1 MRGRRRESNFTSTF
15 HKKWKEHNRMEE
27 VDSTFRR
34 SNKSLTSGDIDV
46 VILNLQTE
54 DNIETPSAE
63 EEEQEEVSSLEY
75 SQDDSFQ
82 SRRLSLE
89 LTDPLEMTCDKLT
102 PRSSVS
108 FWTCCEY
115 KPSKILLG
123 IGISLL
129 FVGILIGT
137 LSPLF

>member
-1 MRGRRRESNFTSTF
+1 
-15 HKKWKEHNRMEE
+15 MEE
-27 VDSTFRR
+27 VDSTFRC

-46 VILNLQTE
+46 AILNLQTE
-54 DNIETPSAE
+54 DNIETPSV

-108 FWTCCEY
+108 FWTCCCGY
-115 KPSKILLG
+115 KPSNILLG

-129 FVGILIGT
+129 FVGILIGA
-137 LSPLF
+137 LSPFF

>member
-1 MRGRRRESNFTSTF
+1 
-15 HKKWKEHNRMEE
+15 MEE

-46 VILNLQTE
+46 AILNLQTE
-54 DNIETPSAE
+54 DNIETPLPE
-63 EEEQEEVSSLEY
+63 DEEEQEEVSSLEY
-75 SQDDSFQ
+75 SQDESFQ

-102 PRSSVS
+102 PRSSVTCI
-108 FWTCCEY
+108 WTTSWCECQS
-115 KPSKILLG
+115 SKVLG
-123 IGISLL
+123 IGICLL
-129 FVGILIGT
+129 CFGILIGA